1 MPRCVRGDRVVTK
14 FFARPLRSDFLHR
27 RGLNRLSAFLFLVLM
42 LPVFGYSQES
52 ATGNTSTTGTI
63 QGTVKYFGDPKHPW
77 RLGRYYIRNAKS
89 GELAEAVVAI
99 SARGLKTPPEKRE
112 PVTVEIDQKNFQFT
126 PETTAIR
133 VGDHVRF
140 LNSDDHTHNVK
151 TSHPDFS
158 FNVAM
163 PVGSKHTET
172 FKMATGIG
180 QPYRIDCVFH
190 SAMQSWIFVFDHP
203 WFQVTEVDGRFLMK
217 DVPVG
222 EYRLDVVHPAGGLRH
237 RQTIRVVAG
246 EVSEIE
252 IRMKP
257 KAVEP

>member
-1 MPRCVRGDRVVTK
+1 MIDCT
-14 FFARPLRSDFLHR
+14 ARPLRSDLFHQRSLP
-27 RGLNRLSAFLFLVLM
+27 RLSAVLFFVLM
-42 LPVFGYSQES
+42 VPVFGYCQES
-52 ATGNTSTTGTI
+52 TTGNASTTGTI
-63 QGTVKYFGDPKHPW
+63 QGTVKYFADPQHPW
-77 RLGRYYIRNAKS
+77 RLGRYYIRKAKS

-99 SARGLKTPPEKRE
+99 SARGLKSPPEKRE
-112 PVTVEIDQKNFQFT
+112 PVIVEIDQKNFQFT

-172 FKMATGIG
+172 FKMATGIS

-203 WFQVTEVDGRFLMK
+203 WFQVTDVDGRFLMK
-217 DVPVG
+217 DIPAG
-222 EYRLDVVHPAGGLRH
+222 EYRLDVVHPAGSLRH
-237 RQTIRVVAG
+237 RQTIQVVAG
-246 EVSEIE
+246 EVSTVE

-257 KAVEP
+257 KTAEP

>member
-1 MPRCVRGDRVVTK
+1 MVMDCFT
-14 FFARPLRSDFLHR
+14 RPLRSDFLFR
-27 RGLNRLSAFLFLVLM
+27 RGLHRLSRLSFFVLIM
-42 LPVFGYSQES
+42 PALGFCQEAS
-52 ATGNTSTTGTI
+52 TGNTSTTGTI
-63 QGTVKYFGDPKHPW
+63 QGTVKYFADPQHPW

-99 SARGLKTPPEKRE
+99 SGHGLKAPGEKRE
-112 PVTVEIDQKNFQFT
+112 PVTVVVDQKDFQFT

-140 LNSDDHTHNVK
+140 LNSDNHVHNVK

-163 PVGSKHTET
+163 PVGSEHTET
-172 FKMATGIG
+172 FKVAGGTS

-203 WFQVTEVDGRFLMK
+203 WFQVTTVEGSFLMK
-217 DVPVG
+217 DVPAG

-237 RQTIRVVAG
+237 RQTIQVVADEIS
-246 EVSEIE
+246 EVK
-252 IRMKP
+252 IRMQP
-257 KAVEP
+257 KTVQP

>member
-1 MPRCVRGDRVVTK
+1 MTEC
-14 FFARPLRSDFLHR
+14 FARPLRSNLFDR
-27 RGLNRLSAFLFLVLM
+27 RGLDRLSAFLFLVLM
-42 LPVFGYSQES
+42 VPVIGYCQES
-52 ATGNTSTTGTI
+52 GTRETSTTGTI
-63 QGTVKYFGDPKHPW
+63 QGSVKYLADPQHPW

-89 GELAEAVVAI
+89 GELAEAVVGI
-99 SARGLKTPPEKRE
+99 SRRGLKAPPEERQ

-140 LNSDDHTHNVK
+140 LNSDNHAHNVR

-158 FNVAM
+158 FNIAM
-163 PVGSKHTET
+163 PVGSEHTET
-172 FKMATGIG
+172 FKMATGIN

-190 SAMQSWIFVFDHP
+190 SAMRSWIFVFDHP
-203 WFQVTEVDGRFLMK
+203 WYQVTEVDGSFHIK

-237 RQTIRVVAG
+237 RQTIQVVAG

-252 IRMKP
+252 IQMKP
-257 KAVEP
+257 KTAKP